1 MRTIRHTAVMTA
13 VLLLAACQ
21 STTVQTESR
30 ITLPAA
36 FSQAQAVGE
45 IQNLARWWQNWR
57 VTYGK
62 EGPPC
67 LRLSSL
73 SVPAPARAWN

>member
-45 IQNLARWWQNWR
+45 IQNLARWW
-57 VTYGK
+57 
-62 EGPPC
+62 
-67 LRLSSL
+67 
-73 SVPAPARAWN
+73 

>member
-36 FSQAQAVGE
+36 CSQAQAVG
-45 IQNLARWWQNWR
+45 
-57 VTYGK
+57 
-62 EGPPC
+62 
-67 LRLSSL
+67 
-73 SVPAPARAWN
+73 